1 MITAPLAP
9 QITQGWNPELTL
21 RPFFEQN
28 HEHQRWDS
36 SQAEIRISTP
46 SHHQPPADNYSTPNY
61 KNNKIKPSVSP
72 CMRFYQMVHDI
83 RIEKQIHILPS
94 PRGMI
99 RRVMIWYFDLLPV
112 RPLRF
117 SHFGSPKTLYQIP
130 VVKPCSHFTSLIH
143 FNITLSLDSIP
154 NPLIH

>member
-9 QITQGWNPELTL
+9 QTTQGWNPELTL

-28 HEHQRWDS
+28 QKHQRWDFS
-36 SQAEIRISTP
+36 WAETRISTP
-46 SHHQPPADNYSTPNY
+46 SHHQPPIDNYSSPNY

-72 CMRFYQMVHDI
+72 RIGFYQMVHHI
-83 RIEKQIHILPS
+83 RIEKQIHVLPS
-94 PRGMI
+94 PREMI

-130 VVKPCSHFTSLIH
+130 VVEPCSHFISLIH
-143 FNITLSLDSIP
+143 CNIILSLDSIP
-154 NPLIH
+154 NPLIY